1 MKRKN
6 YLSPSTFRSRIEVES
21 AFCGAS
27 SEVTNPDKALMKK
40 HFEKLEMGEML
51 DRAVRETVI
60 YAYNAKGEEII
71 QEAE

>member
-27 SEVTNPDKALMKK
+27 SEVTNPDNANGRI
-40 HFEKLEMGEML
+40 GEQSINTGFGG
-51 DRAVRETVI
+51 DFIDSGWDTDPTKTTR
-60 YAYNAKGEEII
+60 
-71 QEAE
+71 

>member
-27 SEVTNPDKALMKK
+27 SEVTNPNKDSGRIDEQSINTGFGGDFSESGWDTELSK
-40 HFEKLEMGEML
+40 
-51 DRAVRETVI
+51 
-60 YAYNAKGEEII
+60 
-71 QEAE
+71 

>member
-27 SEVTNPDKALMKK
+27 SEVTNPD
-40 HFEKLEMGEML
+40 
-51 DRAVRETVI
+51 
-60 YAYNAKGEEII
+60 NANGRIDEQLTNTGFGGNFIDIDSGWDTDPTK
-71 QEAE
+71 

>member
-27 SEVTNPDKALMKK
+27 SNVTNPD
-40 HFEKLEMGEML
+40 
-51 DRAVRETVI
+51 
-60 YAYNAKGEEII
+60 NAHGRIEEQSVNI
-71 QEAE
+71 EFGGDFSGSEWDTNPTK